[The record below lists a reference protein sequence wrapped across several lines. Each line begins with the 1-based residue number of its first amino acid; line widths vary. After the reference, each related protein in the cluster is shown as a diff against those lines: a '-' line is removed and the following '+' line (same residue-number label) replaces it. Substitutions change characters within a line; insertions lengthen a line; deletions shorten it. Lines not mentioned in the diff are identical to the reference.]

1 MSEGEAELSIP
12 QHATALLAPQSDEGE
27 RCLKCSEQTPGARYR
42 FCVAIRQ
49 TLSPH
54 IVHEEKVF
62 ICDRCAE
69 SALVPVPKRM
79 RCAKL
84 RATPEPTMSV
94 MSASTGTQSKR
105 TTRGEKRTHAPFSG
119 GVTCQAAVIDRHMF
133 KDGTAILSGV
143 AGQRAGADGQDALV
157 VDAAATDIRGV
168 AGQCAAIV
176 DRQGPE
182 IHDSASE
189 AET

>member
-1 MSEGEAELSIP
+1 
-12 QHATALLAPQSDEGE
+12 
-27 RCLKCSEQTPGARYR
+27 
-42 FCVAIRQ
+42 
-49 TLSPH
+49 
-54 IVHEEKVF
+54 
-62 ICDRCAE
+62 
-69 SALVPVPKRM
+69 
-79 RCAKL
+79 
-84 RATPEPTMSV
+84 MSV